1 MNDKKV
7 REFLKVAELWHAGK
21 SVKEIVPL
29 SGVPERTSI
38 SLDSRYEGAEL
49 MASKSMKMR
58 RP

>member
-29 SGVPERTSI
+29 SGVPERKVYRWI
-38 SLDSRYEGAEL
+38 AG
-49 MASKSMKMR
+49 MKER
-58 RP
+58 TNGE